1 LFYFEII
8 VHDGGCCC
16 CLFEKGGQKDHF
28 EYAHE
33 LMEMQSGGIRGID
46 HCTALKCRLS
56 TSSEWSSA

>member
-1 LFYFEII
+1 MLLFYFEII

-33 LMEMQSGGIRGID
+33 LMEMQNGRIRSID
-46 HCTALKCRLS
+46 LCPSPPLCR
-56 TSSEWSSA
+56 TRFPGR